1 MNIKLMAEQLRICK
15 ECKSNGGQ
23 CNECTKARAIM
34 DVMKSADSES
44 LLELDSYMR
53 HQEQLSI
60 LQRMHE
66 AELEAQDR
74 FVSACVKIGCCVLII
89 LGIIILG
96 GVLK

>member
-1 MNIKLMAEQLRICK
+1 MNIKLMAEQLKRCR

-23 CNECTKARAIM
+23 CNSCTKAVAIM
-34 DVMKSADSES
+34 NVMRSADSES

-66 AELEAQDR
+66 EQLAKDR
-74 FVSACVKIGCCVLII
+74 LVSLCIKAACCGII
-89 LGIIILG
+89 VLGIIILG
-96 GVLK
+96 GIFK

>member
-1 MNIKLMAEQLRICK
+1 MNIKLMAEQLRVCK

-23 CNECTKARAIM
+23 CNSCTKAMAIM
-34 DVMKSADSES
+34 DVMRSADSES

-66 AELEAQDR
+66 AQLAQDR
-74 FVSACVKIGCCVLII
+74 FVSACVKIGCFAAIV

-96 GVLK
+96 GILK

>member
-1 MNIKLMAEQLRICK
+1 MNIKLMAEQLKRCK

-23 CNECTKARAIM
+23 CNSCTKAMAIM

-74 FVSACVKIGCCVLII
+74 FVSLCVKVACCGVIV

-96 GVLK
+96 GILK

>member
-1 MNIKLMAEQLRICK
+1 MNIKLMAEQLKRCR

-23 CNECTKARAIM
+23 CNSCTKAMAIM
-34 DVMKSADSES
+34 DVMRSVDSES
-44 LLELDSYMR
+44 MLELDDYMY
-53 HQEQLSI
+53 HQEQLII

-66 AELEAQDR
+66 AQLAQDR
-74 FVSACVKIGCCVLII
+74 FVSACVKIGCFAAIV

>member
-1 MNIKLMAEQLRICK
+1 MNAELMAEQLRVCR

-23 CNECTKARAIM
+23 CNACTKARVIM
-34 DVMKSADSES
+34 DVMRSADSES

-66 AELEAQDR
+66 AQLAQDR
-74 FVSACVKIGCCVLII
+74 FVSACVRIGCCVLII
-89 LGIIILG
+89 LGIVILG

>member
-1 MNIKLMAEQLRICK
+1 MNVKLMAEQLRVCR

-23 CNECTKARAIM
+23 CNSCTKAMAIM
-34 DVMKSADSES
+34 DVMRSADSES

-53 HQEQLSI
+53 HQEQLGI

-66 AELEAQDR
+66 AQLAQDR
-74 FVSACVKIGCCVLII
+74 FVSVCVKIGCFAAIV

-96 GVLK
+96 GILK